1 MDLKEVRKEPCGL
14 WGRANSK
21 CKGPEVGLC
30 SEYGRSLKEA
40 SVARAT
46 EEGVEIQRM
55 EGEGPSQPDLRGHSE
70 DFTFTPS
77 EMGGTE
83 SLQGGV
89 NGSDST
95 FNRIAIKITMDIY

>member
-1 MDLKEVRKEPCGL
+1 
-14 WGRANSK
+14 
-21 CKGPEVGLC
+21 
-30 SEYGRSLKEA
+30 
-40 SVARAT
+40 
-46 EEGVEIQRM
+46 M